1 MSLNIGL
8 GLGVG
13 VNLSTG
19 GDVESD
25 LSTCVGVDLSTGVM
39 LGVGSSVGVEK
50 NARLRTGSSVG
61 AETGTM
67 VDSYSV
73 LSIGGVVERDTPVP
87 VSAPTDDPVLNRA
100 FFSTPT
106 DDPTP
111 SITPVLKSTPTHV
124 LRSDSTS
131 PPVLRFTP
139 TPNPKPIFSD
149 IL

>member
-1 MSLNIGL
+1 MKLLALSLIAMFMVTVIAL
-8 GLGVG
+8 IIP
-13 VNLSTG
+13 
-19 GDVESD
+19 
-25 LSTCVGVDLSTGVM
+25 
-39 LGVGSSVGVEK
+39 
-50 NARLRTGSSVG
+50 
-61 AETGTM
+61 
-67 VDSYSV
+67 VDSMDDASGLV
-73 LSIGGVVERDTPVP
+73 KRQNPVP